1 MSIDRKSA
9 EMLMDA
15 GISLLNPAPAL
26 ASRVQSQA
34 HFKAF
39 LMATPLAMR
48 KKAYDAMAPYL
59 SFKPLPYTLMNLG
72 KRMKRPPEPV
82 PKRELHEALQGL
94 KVPLTFTQRLKSS
107 K

>member
-1 MSIDRKSA
+1 
-9 EMLMDA
+9 MDA

-48 KKAYDAMAPYL
+48 KKAYDAMAPHL
-59 SFKPLPYTLMNLG
+59 SFKPMPYSLMNLG
-72 KRMKRPPEPV
+72 GRQKKVRIPKPEPAH
-82 PKRELHEALQGL
+82 RIRGY
-94 KVPLTFTQRLKSS
+94 
-107 K
+107 